1 MHILTKLSIATIILS
16 ATTGCVPM
24 VAAGS
29 AVAGTVIVEER
40 SAGDKLDDNILAVKI
55 RDMYSKAQFEELL
68 SRISVTVYE
77 GRVMLVGSVKEQKY
91 ITEAVDI
98 AWKVNGVKEV
108 ISELVVSSVDIKSYS
123 KDTFIANTVRSKL
136 LFGEDILSVNYKVDA
151 NNSTVYLLGIAQSQE
166 ELNKVINIARSV
178 KGVKQVVNHVV
189 LKDDVRR
196 KREAS

>member
-1 MHILTKLSIATIILS
+1 MNTLVKLSIAAIILS
-16 ATTGCVPM
+16 TTTACFPI
-24 VAAGS
+24 VAASS
-29 AVAGTVIVEER
+29 AVVGTAIAEER
-40 SAGDKLDDNILAVKI
+40 SAGDKLDDNILAIKI

-91 ITEAVDI
+91 VTQAIDI

-108 ISELVVSSVDIKSYS
+108 ISELVVSPIGIKSYS

-136 LFGEDILSVNYKVDA
+136 LFGEDILSVNYKIDA
-151 NNSTVYLLGIAQSQE
+151 NNSTVYLLGIAQNQE
-166 ELNKVINIARSV
+166 ELDKVINIARSV

-196 KREAS
+196 KRDAS